1 VNNIQADV
9 NESAERSAPGSR
21 KWASSG
27 DTRRRVIEGAVE
39 VFSERG
45 FAEATV
51 SDVVA
56 RSGVSTGSIYH
67 HFGGKGELFLAIWD
81 DLSSSVEDRMR
92 TALETEGLE
101 PAEKFEVAVRAYL
114 WGMWEFRTEAMVLA
128 SGDAPKG
135 FESARRKRML
145 ESTGRMVGVLGL
157 GSTPQDRLVARFIIA
172 VLSEGAFSVAG
183 ARDREYADLA
193 IEETVRWL
201 GEMGPG
207 RV

>member
-1 VNNIQADV
+1 MIPADV
-9 NESAERSAPGSR
+9 NGAGERPEPGGR

-27 DTRRRVIEGAVE
+27 DTRRKVVEGAVE

-45 FAEATV
+45 YTEATV

-67 HFGGKGELFLAIWD
+67 HFGGKGELFLAIWEE
-81 DLSSSVEDRMR
+81 LTSVVEGRMDA
-92 TALETEGLE
+92 ALEADTGDPRER
-101 PAEKFEVAVRAYL
+101 FEVAVRAYL
-114 WGMWEFRTEAMVLA
+114 WGMWDFRREAMVLA

-157 GSTPQDRLVARFIIA
+157 GTTPQDRLVTRFIIA
-172 VLSEGAFSVAG
+172 VLSEGAYTVAG
-183 ARDREYADLA
+183 ARDRDYAELV

-201 GEMGPG
+201 GRMTPDH
-207 RV
+207 R

>member
-1 VNNIQADV
+1 MIRADV
-9 NESAERSAPGSR
+9 NGAGERPAPGGR

-27 DTRRRVIEGAVE
+27 DTRRKVVEGAVE

-45 FAEATV
+45 YTEATV

-67 HFGGKGELFLAIWD
+67 HFGGKGELFLAIWEE
-81 DLSSSVEDRMR
+81 LTRVVEGRMDA
-92 TALETEGLE
+92 ALE
-101 PAEKFEVAVRAYL
+101 AETGDPRERFEVAVRAYL
-114 WGMWEFRTEAMVLA
+114 WGMWDFRREAMVLA

-157 GSTPQDRLVARFIIA
+157 GTTPQDRLVTRFIIA
-172 VLSEGAFSVAG
+172 VLSEGAYTVAG
-183 ARDREYADLA
+183 ARDRDYAEMV

-201 GEMGPG
+201 GRMTPDHG
-207 RV
+207 